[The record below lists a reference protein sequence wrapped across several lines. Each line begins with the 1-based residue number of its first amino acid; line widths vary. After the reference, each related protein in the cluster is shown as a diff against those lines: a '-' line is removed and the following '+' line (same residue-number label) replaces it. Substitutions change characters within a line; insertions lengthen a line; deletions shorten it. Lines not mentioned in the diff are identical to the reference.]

1 MGRLLQARQVDIA
14 VSWRRTTR
22 RDHQAWLAIN
32 HGVTYPT
39 DQSHLTDFLQVRLSE
54 PCNRGSLKITHESFV
69 FLDIFTGREAQ
80 QRLTASQLCL
90 GIYRELLSKALPG
103 KPTKQAPRMFTKMLS
118 CLEQLIMSSIFPWW
132 ILVQSWA
139 TPRFD
144 DHRDI
149 NQKSIKVDSTSFTAL
164 LTRSKTIGDD
174 KAVHSRP
181 LIIDAA
187 CYLHSKD
194 WMHTGW
200 TLLAD
205 TANFERDFLLPAPS
219 TNYHGVVHSELRYAI
234 AYAMQNRVL
243 SSISIDGS
251 GVFSFPVTHY
261 WTPHSS
267 RSYLPSATLLLDFP
281 TLQRDCL
288 GGWNAQAS
296 DRYVRTACRSIINMQ
311 RAFIR
316 AVHSAKPDS
325 LAEQDL
331 ADDFEEFLQSNRVP
345 PDSIAKCLSNL
356 RSPIRSRDLSDTA
369 DQPAEDQPAPQPPV
383 VPGPADPSVPFRPAK
398 RQKPTALRTEILGSN
413 PKARR
418 KYGLF
423 TGSATAAHCRTSTTW
438 TTAT

>member
-1 MGRLLQARQVDIA
+1 MVDALNRLDQTDALVEQILGDRVKLEHHVNRGHAHSNSHAQAYPMEADTTTSSEWNHHHYNHKTSSDTESDQLDWDPGRIDDDGHPLVDENG
-14 VSWRRTTR
+14 S
-22 RDHQAWLAIN
+22 
-32 HGVTYPT
+32 TYP
-39 DQSHLTDFLQVRLSE
+39 
-54 PCNRGSLKITHESFV
+54 
-69 FLDIFTGREAQ
+69 
-80 QRLTASQLCL
+80 
-90 GIYRELLSKALPG
+90 
-103 KPTKQAPRMFTKMLS
+103 
-118 CLEQLIMSSIFPWW
+118 
-132 ILVQSWA
+132 
-139 TPRFD
+139 
-144 DHRDI
+144 
-149 NQKSIKVDSTSFTAL
+149 KSIKVDSTSFTAL

-174 KAVHSRP
+174 KAVHSRH

-200 TLLAD
+200 TLQAD

-219 TNYHGVVHSELRYAI
+219 TNCHGVVHSELRYAI

-243 SSISIDGS
+243 PSVSIDGS
-251 GVFSFPVTHY
+251 RVFSFPVTHY
-261 WTPHSS
+261 WTPHSC

-288 GGWNAQAS
+288 GGWSAQAS
-296 DRYVRTACRSIINMQ
+296 DRYVHTACRSIINMQ

-331 ADDFEEFLQSNRVP
+331 ADDFEEFLQSHRLP

-356 RSPIRSRDLSDTA
+356 RSPIRSQDLSDTA
-369 DQPAEDQPAPQPPV
+369 DQPVEDQPAPQPPV

-398 RQKPTALRTEILGSN
+398 RQKQAALRAEILGSN